1 MLIIKKKHIIKR
13 VPTCISILK
22 TSSPFK
28 MAWQQAVKGETVVA
42 ALTRLDEDIASSERT
57 QPAARL
63 AVVTTEIESIQQV
76 CPPTYSLMSITVL
89 PAPQKTQ
96 RCLGV
101 DGVYR

>member
-1 MLIIKKKHIIKR
+1 
-13 VPTCISILK
+13 
-22 TSSPFK
+22 

-76 CPPTYSLMSITVL
+76 CPPTYSLMSMIVL
-89 PAPQKTQ
+89 PTPPETK
-96 RCLGV
+96 RCRGV
-101 DGVYR
+101 DGVY